1 MQSTHNRSVT
11 GSSPVGSTI
20 LIKVYMSE
28 LTIKQFVINHFN
40 NQLTGKFLE
49 IGANDGEPHNN
60 DEPFWGLVEKNWS
73 GVYCEPNP
81 IACAQ
86 LVKNVMPYGDK
97 IKIVNG
103 ALDADAGLKTFYLSV
118 DSKGPSSSFH
128 PEWMKQQT
136 YHKPNDRQ
144 YPIITNSF
152 TLENLLDNVGY
163 DFDAMSID
171 IETYDIEPI
180 LGDFNFSKLNN
191 CKLIMLEVCSKKI
204 TQSLLNLGYSINTLV
219 PNKDDPGVNLIFT
232 R

>member
-1 MQSTHNRSVT
+1 
-11 GSSPVGSTI
+11 
-20 LIKVYMSE
+20 MSE
-28 LTIKQFVINHFN
+28 LTIKQFVINYFS
-40 NQLTGKFLE
+40 NQLTGRFLE
-49 IGANDGEPHNN
+49 IGANDGEPDNN
-60 DEPFWGLVEKNWS
+60 NEPFWGLVEKNWS

-86 LVKNVMPYGDK
+86 LLKNVMPYGDR

-103 ALDADAGLKTFYLSV
+103 ALSTDVGLKTFYVSV
-118 DSKGPSSSFH
+118 DSKGPSSSIH
-128 PEWMKQQT
+128 LEWMQQQT

-171 IETYDIEPI
+171 IETNEYHLEQM
-180 LGDFNFSKLNN
+180 LYDFNFSKLNN

-204 TQSLLNLGYSINTLV
+204 TQSLLNLGYSINTTL
-219 PNKDDPGVNLIFT
+219 PNNSGPGINLIFT

>member
-1 MQSTHNRSVT
+1 MT
-11 GSSPVGSTI
+11 
-20 LIKVYMSE
+20 E
-28 LTIKQFVINHFN
+28 LTIKQFVIDYFS
-40 NQLTGKFLE
+40 NQSSGRFLE
-49 IGANDGEPHNN
+49 IGANDGEPYNN
-60 DEPFWGLVEKNWS
+60 NEPFWGLVEKNWS

-86 LVKNVMPYGDK
+86 LIKNVMPYGDK

-103 ALDADAGLKTFYLSV
+103 ALDTDTGLKTFYLSV

-128 PEWMKQQT
+128 SDWMAQQT

-171 IETYDIEPI
+171 IETNEYQLEQM
-180 LGDFNFSKLNN
+180 LHDFNFSKLNN

-204 TQSLLNLGYSINTLV
+204 TQSLLNLGYSINTTV
-219 PNKDDPGVNLIFT
+219 PNKSDTGVNLIFT